1 MKRGW
6 LGVALLIV
14 LLIAGVVI
22 QLGMD
27 SLHRQSV
34 QTLEQAA
41 EASLAENWEQAETLA
56 LQARES
62 WYSCYRLTASVADH
76 APMDEID
83 RLYGELL
90 VYLRQRETVHFA
102 ATCAQLARMTH
113 AMGEAH
119 RFSFGNLL

>member
-6 LGVALLIV
+6 LGVILLIV
-14 LLIAGVVI
+14 LLIAGVLI

-27 SLHRQSV
+27 SLHGRNAQR
-34 QTLEQAA
+34 LEQAA
-41 EASLAENWEQAETLA
+41 AASLEENWEQAETLA
-56 LQARES
+56 LQAREGWLS
-62 WYSCYRLTASVADH
+62 GYRMTASVADH

-83 RLYGELL
+83 RLYAELL

-102 ATCAQLARMTH
+102 ATCAQLARLTQ

-119 RFSFGNLL
+119 RFSLGNLL